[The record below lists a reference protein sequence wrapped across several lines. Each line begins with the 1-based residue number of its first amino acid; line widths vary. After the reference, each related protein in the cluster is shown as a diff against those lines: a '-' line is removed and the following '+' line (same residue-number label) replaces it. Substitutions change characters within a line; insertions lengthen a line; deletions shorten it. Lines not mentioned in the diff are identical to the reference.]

1 MYVPSMVLGANNKEK
16 TMKRIM
22 IAGVAVAISAFAQAA
37 TVDWGYVGQSSE
49 VGYSV
54 YLYATAVEAKYTS
67 FEALIADSFA
77 SGTVETK
84 RVGPNTTYKIANTSA
99 AANELGDVLYYVLV
113 SGSDASTYTYGSS
126 NISALKYDPGNM
138 ETSPGALGLTSSNF
152 SSSGTI
158 GSIPEPT
165 SGLLLLLG
173 VAGLALKRKRI

>member
-1 MYVPSMVLGANNKEK
+1 
-16 TMKRIM
+16 MKKIM
-22 IAGVAVAISAFAQAA
+22 IAGVVVAISALANAA

-54 YLYATAVEAKYTS
+54 YLYAAAVEAEYTS
-67 FEALIADSFA
+67 FDALIADPFA
-77 SGTVETK
+77 TGTVVMK
-84 RVGPNTTYKIANTSA
+84 KVGPNVTYKIANTSA
-99 AANELGDVLYYVLV
+99 AADGLGDVLYYVLV

-126 NISALKYDPGNM
+126 DIGALKYDPGNM

-152 SSSGTI
+152 TSSGTI